1 MTYSMESE
9 LQRRNT
15 RAKHRTSDTPDV
27 LGAAQGADP
36 AELEKLLYEIN
47 LLRLEGHLF
56 CFDPKKA
63 ARRGRM
69 TFDFERAKQQP
80 ITITPN
86 PLHGYPSVL
95 AYRVLQAIMK
105 KLTDYGI
112 PRREVVSFSRRELI
126 DMLGRR
132 SYGGRDSKD
141 LVRALM
147 QLQGTQ
153 VTCALY
159 EKEQKR
165 WVTATFSVL
174 QKVLLS
180 GLRSQVETC
189 AVYLEPWIVD
199 SLNAR
204 HFACLN
210 FERLRRLEPLGMALF
225 KRLYYNFSLLFD
237 GKNGDIRF
245 TKNYGDICRTWL
257 GGLRELRYKSNI
269 EKDQL
274 GRHLKMLRTVGLI
287 RKYEIERNAK
297 GDGFNLTFYP
307 GTGFFRDYETFYTQ
321 AHQNQLQFRF
331 AADRH
336 TIQAPLELVEFFYK
350 RLYGVE
356 RLDAQLVSP
365 KETALAAELIEQHG
379 LSGARDLIE
388 FALEAAPTTGFSMKT
403 FGAVRTYLGEWGAA
417 RERRAQARERLRKQA
432 HDAAEERL
440 REAYEN
446 ERRKKGNVLIAELSE
461 DARHALMAQATKA
474 VRARHPNPSPVDSML
489 IRIESERMLLSQ
501 SGFPDFAAWRS
512 RQVH

>member
-1 MTYSMESE
+1 MESE

-15 RAKHRTSDTPDV
+15 RTKHRTSDAPEV
-27 LGAAQGADP
+27 VAAAQGADP

-126 DMLGRR
+126 DMLGRK

-153 VTCALY
+153 VNCALY
-159 EKEQKR
+159 DKEQKR
-165 WVTATFSVL
+165 WVTATFSIL
-174 QKVLLS
+174 QKVLFS
-180 GLRSQVETC
+180 GVRSQVETC
-189 AVYLEPWIVD
+189 AAYLEPWIVD

-210 FERLRRLEPLGMALF
+210 YERLRRLEPLGMALF
-225 KRLYYNFSLLFD
+225 KRLYYNFSLLFN
-237 GKNGDIRF
+237 GKNGEIRF
-245 TKNYGDICRTWL
+245 TKDYGDICRTWL
-257 GGLRELRYKSNI
+257 GGLRELKYRSEI

-307 GTGFFRDYETFYTQ
+307 GTGFFRDYETFYVQ

-331 AADRH
+331 ATDRH
-336 TIQAPLELVEFFYK
+336 TIQAPLELVALFYK
-350 RLYGVE
+350 RLYGME
-356 RLDAQLVSP
+356 RLDVQLVAP
-365 KETALAAELIEQHG
+365 KETALAAELIEQYG
-379 LSGARDLIE
+379 LAGARDLIE
-388 FALEAAPTTGFSMKT
+388 FALEQAPKTGFAMKT
-403 FGAVRTYLGEWGAA
+403 FGAVRTYLGEWGAT
-417 RERRAQARERLRKQA
+417 RERRAQAQELRRQQSL
-432 HDAAEERL
+432 DAAEEQL
-440 REAYEN
+440 REAYEH
-446 ERRKKGNVLIAELSE
+446 ERRKRATVLISELSE
-461 DARHALMAQATKA
+461 DARNALEARATKV
-474 VRARHPNPSPVDSML
+474 VRARHPDPSLVDGML
-489 IRIESERMLLSQ
+489 IRIESERMLLTQ
-501 SGFPDFAAWRS
+501 AGFPDFATWRS
-512 RQVH
+512 RQIH